1 MAKEFHP
8 DKNPEAG
15 DKFKEISYAYEVLS
29 DPTKRS
35 TYDKYG
41 SQGLQEGAH
50 HHHGFGGDDLFSH
63 LFGGGLFGG
72 FSGMRGGSH
81 RKQRGEDTIHPLKVT
96 LEDMYNGKTAKL
108 QLSKNELCGTCAGK
122 GSKSGLSE
130 PCQSCRG
137 SGIKVTYRQLAPGMA
152 QQMQSHCSD
161 CRGEG
166 EIIKEKDKCS
176 ACKGK
181 KVHVVTKVLEV
192 HVDKGMKDNQK
203 IVFRG
208 EGDQQPNVETGDVI
222 IILQQKPHEI
232 FQRNGDN
239 LHMKRTITLTEALC
253 GFNFIVKHLDGR
265 DLLIKQTPGQIIK
278 PGETKVVTSEGMPMH
293 KNPFERGHLY
303 IQFEIDFPEK
313 NFANE
318 SQLKELETLLPNR
331 KPFVMPQ
338 GEHVEEVALFDYD
351 ANGESQAS
359 GSGFSGG
366 EAYDEDDIHISHGVP
381 CEHQ

>member
-1 MAKEFHP
+1 M
-8 DKNPEAG
+8 
-15 DKFKEISYAYEVLS
+15 
-29 DPTKRS
+29 
-35 TYDKYG
+35 YG
-41 SQGLQEGAH
+41 V
-50 HHHGFGGDDLFSH
+50 
-63 LFGGGLFGG
+63 
-72 FSGMRGGSH
+72 
-81 RKQRGEDTIHPLKVT
+81 QR
-96 LEDMYNGKTAKL
+96 
-108 QLSKNELCGTCAGK
+108 
-122 GSKSGLSE
+122 
-130 PCQSCRG
+130 
-137 SGIKVTYRQLAPGMA
+137 
-152 QQMQSHCSD
+152 
-161 CRGEG
+161 
-166 EIIKEKDKCS
+166 
-176 ACKGK
+176 K
-181 KVHVVTKVLEV
+181 KVHVVTKVLEI
-192 HVDKGMKDNQK
+192 HVDKGMRDNQK

-222 IILQQKPHEI
+222 IILQQKPHEL

-265 DLLIKQTPGQIIK
+265 DLLIKQSPGQIIK
-278 PGETKVVTSEGMPMH
+278 PGDTKVVHSEGMPMH

-318 SQLKELETLLPNR
+318 QQLKELETLLPNR

-359 GSGFSGG
+359 GSGLSGSGG